1 MKIGVIGTGSIVTA
15 FIRAARLVD
24 GVEFTAVYSRGQESG
39 EAFAKANRLEKVYT
53 DLDLMLGD
61 DALDVIYIA
70 SPNSLH
76 FPQSKKALL
85 AGKHVIVEKP
95 FAGNLD
101 RAIELVNLAKE
112 KELFLFEAIC
122 NIHMP
127 HFRYIQNYLDDLGKL
142 RLVQANFSQYSSRY
156 NALLEGHITNVFN
169 PEFSGG
175 ALADI
180 NIYNIHF
187 VVGLFGMPKSVRYEA
202 NVHKNGIDTSGILF
216 MDYGRFKAELVG
228 AKDSFSYN
236 IAQIQGE
243 GGYIMIPGGTNGL
256 ESVSI
261 KTHDTSKEIVEQD
274 MPRLYYQVE
283 AFKNMV
289 DNHDFKM
296 RDKYLSH
303 SVDVVKV
310 AVMARKDIGLD
321 FEF

>member
-15 FIRAARLVD
+15 FIRAARLVE
-24 GVEFTAVYSRGQESG
+24 GVEFTAVYSRTQESG
-39 EAFAKANRLEKVYT
+39 EAFAKANKLAKVYT
-53 DLDLMLGD
+53 NLDLMLSD
-61 DALDVIYIA
+61 DDIDVVYIA

-76 FPQSKKALL
+76 FPQSKQALL

-95 FAGNLD
+95 FTGNLD
-101 RAIELVNLAKE
+101 KAIELAELARE

-127 HFRYIQNYLDDLGKL
+127 HYRYIQNYLEDLGKL

-156 NALLEGHITNVFN
+156 DALLEGNVTNVFN
-169 PEFSGG
+169 PDFSGG

-216 MDYGRFKAELVG
+216 MDYGHFKAELVG

-243 GGYIMIPGGTNGL
+243 GGYIMIPGGTNGI
-256 ESVSI
+256 ESISVT
-261 KTHDTSKEIVEQD
+261 THESSKEVVEQD
-274 MPRLYYQVE
+274 MPVLYYQVE
-283 AFKNMV
+283 VFKNMV
-289 DNHDFKM
+289 DNSDFAL
-296 RDKYLSH
+296 RDKYLDH
-303 SVDVVKV
+303 SIDVVKV

-321 FEF
+321 FEV